1 MSGVL
6 AVSHQTTRK
15 VALVGKTVCF
25 DTGGYNLKVGLAPS
39 VAPCSIIATTYCS
52 RHPTMQM
59 QSDWPPQMHMQTSG
73 GIEYMKMDMCGGAA
87 VLGAAESIS
96 LIRPEGVEA
105 RPALKPAPALCLTA
119 DRMAIRRTVI
129 TSIRHSRSHG
139 AAR

>member
-1 MSGVL
+1 MSVL

-15 VALVGKTVCF
+15 IALVGKTVCF
-25 DTGGYNLKVGLAPS
+25 DTGGYNLKVGLAPP
-39 VAPCSIIATTYCS
+39 VAPCSITATTHCS
-52 RHPTMQM
+52 RHPTMHM
-59 QSDWPPQMHMQTSG
+59 QSDEPPQMHMQTSG

-105 RPALKPAPALCLTA
+105 RPALETAPALLPDSRSYGKQQA
-119 DRMAIRRTVI
+119 AV

-139 AAR
+139 AAS

>member
-1 MSGVL
+1 M
-6 AVSHQTTRK
+6 RK

-39 VAPCSIIATTYCS
+39 VAPCSIIATTCCS
-52 RHPTMQM
+52 RHPTMHM
-59 QSDWPPQMHMQTSG
+59 QSDDWPPQMHMQTSG

-96 LIRPEGVEA
+96 LIRPGGVEA
-105 RPALKPAPALCLTA
+105 RPALKTAPALCLTA

-129 TSIRHSRSHG
+129 TSIRHARSHS
-139 AAR
+139 AAS